1 MIVLCI
7 GDVVGSVGCEFL
19 RSHLPA
25 YKKMQGVDLV
35 ICNGENS
42 ADGNGITPASAGYL
56 FDSGVNVITLGN
68 HSFRRKEAYETIED
82 NPYIVR
88 PYNFPSG
95 TTPGKGICRVD
106 MGKNIVSVI
115 NIMGNAFM
123 DANLNCA
130 FESAEKALK
139 EADGN
144 IKIVDFHAEATG
156 EKRAMGFFLDGK
168 VSAVFG
174 THTHVQTADE
184 QVLPKG
190 TGYITDAGMTGTVQ
204 SVLGVKSEIIV
215 EKLKTKLPARYE
227 LAKGECKLEG
237 VLFDIDEKSGLCNQS
252 IRVSIR

>member
-1 MIVLCI
+1 M
-7 GDVVGSVGCEFL
+7 
-19 RSHLPA
+19 
-25 YKKMQGVDLV
+25 
-35 ICNGENS
+35 
-42 ADGNGITPASAGYL
+42 
-56 FDSGVNVITLGN
+56 
-68 HSFRRKEAYETIED
+68 
-82 NPYIVR
+82 R